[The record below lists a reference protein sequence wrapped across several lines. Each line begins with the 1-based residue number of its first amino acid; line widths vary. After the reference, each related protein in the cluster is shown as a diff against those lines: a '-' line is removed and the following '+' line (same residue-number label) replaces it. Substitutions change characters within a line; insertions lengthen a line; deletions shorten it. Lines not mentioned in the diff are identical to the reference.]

1 MNNNNKNNNN
11 KMNNQK
17 PVSVHPDPTTPNQS
31 NGVNDE
37 KNKTAPVSA
46 HPDPV
51 VPNVQQGVEEKKHDA
66 EKHAPH
72 HPGTPESKV
81 PEQHDAIDPS
91 KPVEEQKHP
100 SDHAKAQEK
109 LSSDHTNGQG
119 KLGSDHTNGQG
130 KPGSDHTNNQGK
142 HDSEQEDSMRGE
154 LNYEDKV
161 VQKIIGIAIEQVDG
175 LLSAN
180 GGFFSNVAGKLV
192 NTDNVT
198 AGIETEVG
206 KKQVAVDMD
215 VIVEYGK
222 DIEKIFEEM
231 QEIIGKEVKNMTHLE
246 VIEVNANV
254 VDIKTKEEFEKDQE
268 TVQDKV
274 TDAAKK
280 TGEFASN
287 QTDKVKSAAGSG
299 AQKVKEN
306 TEPRV
311 Q

>member
-11 KMNNQK
+11 KMNKQK
-17 PVSVHPDPTTPNQS
+17 PVSAHPDPTTPNQS

-119 KLGSDHTNGQG
+119 KLGSDHTN
-130 KPGSDHTNNQGK
+130 NQGK

-231 QEIIGKEVKNMTHLE
+231 QEVIGKEVKNMTHLE

>member
-17 PVSVHPDPTTPNQS
+17 PVSAHPDPTTPNQS

-66 EKHAPH
+66 EKHAPR

-119 KLGSDHTNGQG
+119 KL
-130 KPGSDHTNNQGK
+130 GSDHTNNQGK

-180 GGFFSNVAGKLV
+180 GGFFSNVARKLV

>member
-1 MNNNNKNNNN
+1 MNNNNKNNKN

-17 PVSVHPDPTTPNQS
+17 PVSAHPDPTTPNQS

-46 HPDPV
+46 HSDPV

-66 EKHAPH
+66 EKHAPR

-119 KLGSDHTNGQG
+119 KL
-130 KPGSDHTNNQGK
+130 GSDHTNNQGK

-254 VDIKTKEEFEKDQE
+254 VEIKTKEEFEKDQE

>member
-1 MNNNNKNNNN
+1 MNDNNKNNNN

-17 PVSVHPDPTTPNQS
+17 PVSAHPDPTTPNQS

-119 KLGSDHTNGQG
+119 KLGSDHTN
-130 KPGSDHTNNQGK
+130 NQGK

-231 QEIIGKEVKNMTHLE
+231 QEVIGKEVKNMTHLE

>member
-1 MNNNNKNNNN
+1 MNNN

-17 PVSVHPDPTTPNQS
+17 PVSAHPDPTTPNQS

-66 EKHAPH
+66 EKHAPR

-119 KLGSDHTNGQG
+119 KL
-130 KPGSDHTNNQGK
+130 GSDHTNNQGK

>member
-17 PVSVHPDPTTPNQS
+17 PVSAHPDPTTPNQS

-119 KLGSDHTNGQG
+119 KLS
-130 KPGSDHTNNQGK
+130 SDHTNNQGK

-231 QEIIGKEVKNMTHLE
+231 QEVIGKEVKNMTHLE

>member
-1 MNNNNKNNNN
+1 MNNNNKNNKN

-17 PVSVHPDPTTPNQS
+17 PVSAHPDPTTSNQS

-66 EKHAPH
+66 EKHAPR

-119 KLGSDHTNGQG
+119 KL
-130 KPGSDHTNNQGK
+130 GSDHTNNQGK

>member
-1 MNNNNKNNNN
+1 
-11 KMNNQK
+11 MNNQK
-17 PVSVHPDPTTPNQS
+17 PVSAHPDPTTPNQS

-119 KLGSDHTNGQG
+119 KLGSDHTN
-130 KPGSDHTNNQGK
+130 NQGK

-222 DIEKIFEEM
+222 DIEKIFEQM
-231 QEIIGKEVKNMTHLE
+231 QEVIGKEVKNMTHLD

>member
-119 KLGSDHTNGQG
+119 KLGSDHTN
-130 KPGSDHTNNQGK
+130 NQGK
-142 HDSEQEDSMRGE
+142 HDYEQEDSMRGE

>member
-17 PVSVHPDPTTPNQS
+17 PVSAHPDPMTPNQS

-119 KLGSDHTNGQG
+119 KLGSDHTN
-130 KPGSDHTNNQGK
+130 NQGK

-231 QEIIGKEVKNMTHLE
+231 QEVIGKEVKNMTHLE

>member
-17 PVSVHPDPTTPNQS
+17 TVSAHPDPTTPNQS

-119 KLGSDHTNGQG
+119 KLGSDHTN
-130 KPGSDHTNNQGK
+130 NQGK

-180 GGFFSNVAGKLV
+180 GGFFSNMAGKLV

-231 QEIIGKEVKNMTHLE
+231 QEVIGKEVKNMTHLE

>member
-17 PVSVHPDPTTPNQS
+17 PVSAHPDPTTPNQS

-119 KLGSDHTNGQG
+119 KLGSDHTN
-130 KPGSDHTNNQGK
+130 NQGK

-231 QEIIGKEVKNMTHLE
+231 QEVIGKEVKNMTHLE

-299 AQKVKEN
+299 AQKLKEN

>member
-17 PVSVHPDPTTPNQS
+17 PVSAHPDPTTPNQS

-81 PEQHDAIDPS
+81 PEQHDVIDPS

-119 KLGSDHTNGQG
+119 KL
-130 KPGSDHTNNQGK
+130 GSDHTNNQGK

-231 QEIIGKEVKNMTHLE
+231 QEVIGKEVKNMTHLE

>member
-17 PVSVHPDPTTPNQS
+17 PVSTHPDPTTPNQS

-119 KLGSDHTNGQG
+119 KLGSN
-130 KPGSDHTNNQGK
+130 HTNNQGK

-180 GGFFSNVAGKLV
+180 GGFFSNVTGKLV

>member
-17 PVSVHPDPTTPNQS
+17 PVSAHPDPTTPNQS

-119 KLGSDHTNGQG
+119 KLGSDHTN
-130 KPGSDHTNNQGK
+130 NQGK

-198 AGIETEVG
+198 AGIEAEVG

-231 QEIIGKEVKNMTHLE
+231 QEVIGKEVKNMTHLE

>member
-1 MNNNNKNNNN
+1 
-11 KMNNQK
+11 MNNQK
-17 PVSVHPDPTTPNQS
+17 PVSAHPDPTTPNQS

-119 KLGSDHTNGQG
+119 KLGSDHTN
-130 KPGSDHTNNQGK
+130 NQGK
-142 HDSEQEDSMRGE
+142 NDSEQEDSMRGE

-231 QEIIGKEVKNMTHLE
+231 QEVIGKEVKNMTHLE

-274 TDAAKK
+274 TDAAKR

>member
-17 PVSVHPDPTTPNQS
+17 PVSAHPDPTTSNQS

-66 EKHAPH
+66 EKHAPR

-119 KLGSDHTNGQG
+119 KL
-130 KPGSDHTNNQGK
+130 GSDHTNNQGK

>member
-1 MNNNNKNNNN
+1 MNNNNKNNNNN

-17 PVSVHPDPTTPNQS
+17 PVSAHPDPTTPNQS

-66 EKHAPH
+66 EKHAPR

-119 KLGSDHTNGQG
+119 KL
-130 KPGSDHTNNQGK
+130 GSDHTNNQGK

-231 QEIIGKEVKNMTHLE
+231 QEVIGKEVKNMTHLE

>member
-17 PVSVHPDPTTPNQS
+17 PVSAHPDPTTPNQS

-66 EKHAPH
+66 EKHAPR

-91 KPVEEQKHP
+91 KPLEEQKHP

-109 LSSDHTNGQG
+109 LGSEHSNGQEKFGSQHTNDQENHG
-119 KLGSDHTNGQG
+119 
-130 KPGSDHTNNQGK
+130 
-142 HDSEQEDSMRGE
+142 SEQEDSMRGE

-231 QEIIGKEVKNMTHLE
+231 QEIIGKEVKNITHLE

>member
-17 PVSVHPDPTTPNQS
+17 PVSAHPDPTTPNQS
-31 NGVNDE
+31 NGVNEE

-119 KLGSDHTNGQG
+119 KL
-130 KPGSDHTNNQGK
+130 GSDHTNNQGK

-231 QEIIGKEVKNMTHLE
+231 QEVIGKEVKNMTHLE

>member
-1 MNNNNKNNNN
+1 MNNNNKNDNN

-17 PVSVHPDPTTPNQS
+17 PVSAHPDPTTPNQS

-119 KLGSDHTNGQG
+119 KLGSDHTN
-130 KPGSDHTNNQGK
+130 NQGK

-231 QEIIGKEVKNMTHLE
+231 QEVIGKEVKNMTHLE

>member
-17 PVSVHPDPTTPNQS
+17 PVSAHPDPTTPNQS

-66 EKHAPH
+66 EKHAPR

-119 KLGSDHTNGQG
+119 KL
-130 KPGSDHTNNQGK
+130 GSDHTNNQGK

-180 GGFFSNVAGKLV
+180 GGFFSNVAGKIV

-215 VIVEYGK
+215 IIVEYGK

-231 QEIIGKEVKNMTHLE
+231 QEVIGKEVKNMTHLE

>member
-17 PVSVHPDPTTPNQS
+17 PVSAHPDPTTPNQS

-109 LSSDHTNGQG
+109 L
-119 KLGSDHTNGQG
+119 
-130 KPGSDHTNNQGK
+130 GSDHTNNQGK

-231 QEIIGKEVKNMTHLE
+231 QEVIGKEVKNMTHLE

>member
-1 MNNNNKNNNN
+1 MNNNNKNNNNN

-17 PVSVHPDPTTPNQS
+17 PVSAHPDPTTPNQS

-66 EKHAPH
+66 EKHAPR

-119 KLGSDHTNGQG
+119 KLGSDHTN
-130 KPGSDHTNNQGK
+130 NQGK
-142 HDSEQEDSMRGE
+142 NDSEQEDSMRGE

-231 QEIIGKEVKNMTHLE
+231 QEVIGKEVKNMTHLE

>member
-17 PVSVHPDPTTPNQS
+17 PVSAHPDPTTPNQS

-66 EKHAPH
+66 EKHAPR

-119 KLGSDHTNGQG
+119 KL
-130 KPGSDHTNNQGK
+130 GSDHTNNQGK

-231 QEIIGKEVKNMTHLE
+231 EEVIGKEVKNMTHLE

>member
-1 MNNNNKNNNN
+1 MNNNNKNNKN

-17 PVSVHPDPTTPNQS
+17 PVSTHPDPTTPNQS

-66 EKHAPH
+66 EKHAPR

-81 PEQHDAIDPS
+81 PEQHDSIDPS

-119 KLGSDHTNGQG
+119 KL
-130 KPGSDHTNNQGK
+130 GSDHTNNQGK